1 MDTTDIPAHAFAQP
15 AGPDAIRIER
25 VLPGPRERVWR
36 YLTEP
41 DLRRKWLAAG
51 DFDLAPGG
59 AVELVFHNNALTP
72 NDEPPPAGLE
82 AHGGESRLRGTIL
95 ACEKP
100 SLLAFTW
107 GMDPDS
113 SQVRFEL
120 ADEGGKVRL
129 TVTHS
134 RVVKPGMAIS
144 VSSGWHSH
152 LDLLVCEMEERPP
165 VGFWRSIRAVRPTY
179 ERRAAGV

>member
-1 MDTTDIPAHAFAQP
+1 MHHHEIDPASLAQP
-15 AGPDAIRIER
+15 VGTDAIRIER
-25 VLPGPRERVWR
+25 LLPGPRERVWR

-51 DFDLAPGG
+51 AFDLAPGG
-59 AVELVFHNNALTP
+59 AIELVFHNNALTP
-72 NDEPPPAGLE
+72 NDEPPPAGSE
-82 AHGGESRLRGTIL
+82 AHGEVSRLRGTVL

-107 GMDPDS
+107 GTEPDS

-134 RVVKPGMAIS
+134 RVVKPGMVVS
-144 VSSGWHSH
+144 VSAGWHCH
-152 LDLLVCEMEERPP
+152 LDLLASELEGRAP

-179 ERRAAGV
+179 ERRAASA